1 MDEPRPADA
10 AGTPRPRA
18 RLRRTLAALTAVAA
32 LAGFAG
38 LVKYAYDRGRQAGG
52 GDRPPIVRA
61 DPSPHKIKPAQ
72 PGGMDVPNR
81 DKQVYGRLDP
91 DRAKP
96 RTERL
101 LPPPET
107 PKPPRP
113 AEAAPAAPVS
123 AESKPVAS
131 TSAAPAPAAAAPA
144 PAVSAP
150 VASTPTAATPTAA
163 TPAATT
169 PTAPPQ
175 PPPAPPA
182 RKPRAAPADAPPAA
196 AAASARPG
204 GYRVQ
209 LASVRDR
216 AAAIRTWTRLRKTHA
231 DLLGRLN
238 PRIQRRDL
246 GKQKGVFFRV
256 QAGPLADAAA
266 ARRVC
271 GALKRRGAGCV
282 VVRP

>member
-1 MDEPRPADA
+1 MDEPRPAAA

-38 LVKYAYDRGRQAGG
+38 LVQYAYDRGRQAGG

-113 AEAAPAAPVS
+113 AEDAPAAPTP
-123 AESKPVAS
+123 AASKTAAS
-131 TSAAPAPAAAAPA
+131 TPAASAPAAPTASAPA
-144 PAVSAP
+144 
-150 VASTPTAATPTAA
+150 ASTPAAS
-163 TPAATT
+163 TPA
-169 PTAPPQ
+169 APPQ

-182 RKPRAAPADAPPAA
+182 RKPRAAPADAPPSA

-216 AAAIRTWTRLRKTHA
+216 AGATRTWTRLRKAHA

-246 GKQKGVFFRV
+246 GKPKGVFFRV

-271 GALKRRGAGCV
+271 GALKRRGAECV
-282 VVRP
+282 VVKP